1 MNLSP
6 TYASAIV
13 VLITSVVQ
21 FANIDWSSP
30 EAITPIVT
38 AVVTLV
44 AGAVIAYR
52 RYAKG
57 DITVVGGT
65 KI

>member
-6 TYASAIV
+6 SYVSSLVII
-13 VLITSVVQ
+13 ITSVVN

-30 EAITPIVT
+30 DVVTPIIT
-38 AVVTLV
+38 SIVTLI

-52 RYAKG
+52 KYKQG
-57 DITVVGGT
+57 GITLAGAR
-65 KI
+65 K

>member
-1 MNLSP
+1 MSP
-6 TYASAIV
+6 TYTSSLV
-13 VLITSVVQ
+13 VIITSVVQ

-38 AVVTLV
+38 AVVTLI

-52 RYAKG
+52 RYQKG
-57 DITVVGGT
+57 DISLLGGAT
-65 KI
+65 GV